1 MDVLHWIVDI
11 CPLKTSSKNRMSFN
25 DLLPGSR
32 ERIDIQISAYRENQ
46 LFDVNSRL
54 LPKES
59 VKEHSLLQRRKRI

>member
-1 MDVLHWIVDI
+1 
-11 CPLKTSSKNRMSFN
+11 MSFN